1 MTNDATPTQIPG
13 NPAAN
18 KLTMSYTEFLDQAPM
33 SVFLWLLVIGVC
45 LAQILD
51 GLDFQATT
59 FALPGIMRE
68 LRLNPAQAGL
78 IPAVTNLGL
87 AIGAIFL
94 PAVGDRIGRRPV
106 FQWVLFAYTLGTFL
120 SAIAHSYELLIVA
133 RFIAGLG
140 LGAQFPICWAILAE
154 YSPVRMRHIFIPLAP
169 IFFAVGWI
177 VAALLSIWLIPS
189 HGWRA
194 IYWVGILPSVMIVY
208 VRRFI
213 PESVRFLLARGRTE
227 EAGKVT
233 AELARRAGM
242 SHVRLVLP
250 PGAAGAV
257 RLTFGQQ
264 LAILRK
270 LWAPVVVLIIFL
282 LCSFVQTFG
291 INSWLPEIYVRHGFR
306 LIRSF
311 QYTMII
317 FIVTPFAHLIA
328 IWLQNRVN
336 RKWALFILT
345 TGGTVFFVLFGISFE
360 YRWPIA
366 VLIGFQIIQ
375 TLLAQGIPSILAT
388 LSSETFP
395 TSVRTMGTG
404 IVSGLGRMGAVFGPA
419 ILGLFLNYNTKISS
433 IIYYFATPLF
443 IAAVLALF
451 AFRFDP
457 RGKALEEI
465 RAAGER
471 AAAAGAK

>member
-1 MTNDATPTQIPG
+1 MTDQSNAAGASTNAT
-13 NPAAN
+13 AD
-18 KLTMSYTEFLDQAPM
+18 KVTMTYTEFLDKSPM
-33 SVFLWLLVIGVC
+33 SLFLWFLVIGVC

-59 FALPGIMRE
+59 FAMPGIMRE
-68 LRLNPAQAGL
+68 LKLNPAQGGL

-87 AIGAIFL
+87 AIGAIIL
-94 PAVGDRIGRRPV
+94 PAISDRIGRKPV
-106 FQWVLFAYTLGTFL
+106 FQWILFAYTFGTFL
-120 SAIAHSYELLIVA
+120 SAIAHNFELLIVA

-189 HGWRA
+189 YGWRT
-194 IYWVGILPSVMIVY
+194 IYWVGILPSVMIFY

-213 PESVRFLLARGRTE
+213 PESVRFLLARGKIE

-233 AELARRAGM
+233 AELARKAGM
-242 SHVRLVLP
+242 SHVNLVP
-250 PGAAGAV
+250 PPMAAGAV
-257 RLTFGQQ
+257 KLTFGQQ
-264 LAILRK
+264 VAVIRK
-270 LWAPVVVLIIFL
+270 LWAPVIVLVVFL

-291 INSWLPEIYVRHGFR
+291 INSWLPTIYVRHGFR

-328 IWLQNRVN
+328 IWLQNQVN

-345 TGGTVFFVLFGISFE
+345 VGGTVFFILFGLSFE
-360 YRWPIA
+360 YGWPVA

-375 TLLAQGIPSILAT
+375 TLFAQGIPSILAT

-395 TSVRTMGTG
+395 TSVRTTGTG
-404 IVSGLGRMGAVFGPA
+404 FVSGLGRLGAVFGPA

-443 IAAVLALF
+443 VAAILALF

-457 RGKALEEI
+457 RGKALEQI
-465 RAAGER
+465 GAANEK
-471 AAAAGAK
+471 AAVAQAD